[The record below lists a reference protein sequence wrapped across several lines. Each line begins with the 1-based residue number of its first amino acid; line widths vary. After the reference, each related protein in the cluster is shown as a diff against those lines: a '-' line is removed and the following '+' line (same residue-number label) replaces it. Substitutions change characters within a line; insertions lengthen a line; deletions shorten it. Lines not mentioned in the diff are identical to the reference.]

1 MTPPKQRQ
9 KKLPGDSPVA
19 LPNYLVGWREWV
31 SLLQLGVGP
40 IGAKVDTGARTSAL
54 HATHI
59 ERFER
64 DGKPWVSFC
73 IYPNH
78 RDSDQAVEVAA
89 PLRDVRH
96 VRNSGG
102 VQQRRVVIRTEVQVG
117 TPKRSKLAPFVAEF
131 TLVERSEMAFPVLLG
146 RTALRANHCFVDPAR
161 SYLMGRRL
169 KSR

>member
-1 MTPPKQRQ
+1 MTPPRQ
-9 KKLPGDSPVA
+9 KSDPPA
-19 LPNYLVGWREWV
+19 RTAEAAARTHLVGWREWV

-59 ERFER
+59 ERFDH
-64 DGKPWVSFC
+64 DGKPWVRFL

-78 RDSDQAVEVAA
+78 RESDEAVEVSAA
-89 PLRDVRH
+89 LRDVRH

-102 VQQRRVVIRTEVQVG
+102 VQQRRMVIRTEVQVG
-117 TPKRSKLAPFVAEF
+117 TAKRSTLAPFVAEF